1 MRIKTV
7 MHWIVGVAGIVTLSA
22 CDRDTDRHPARP
34 GMPRETAVSAT
45 PQASGDAKVLPII
58 PLPQELSVE
67 VGFFRINSTTRI
79 HLSSNNPELK
89 SSAVLFAELIRRSSG
104 IELQI
109 DPPSSR
115 RDSVNSIR
123 LVLADRGLGDEG
135 YELAVGLKRIQ
146 ITARTSQGILYGL
159 QSVRQLLPP
168 QIESHER
175 VDDLDLLVPLVQIK
189 DRPRYEWRGLM
200 LDESRHF
207 FGQAYVKTLLDQMAM
222 LKMNVF
228 HWHLTDAPGWRLEIE
243 KYPKLASVGGIGN
256 HSDPGAPAAYYTQDD
271 VRDIVAYA
279 AERHIQVL
287 PEIDMPGHATAAN
300 RAYPEHSGGGNE
312 KRPDFTFHPGREET
326 YLFLTDVL
334 EETAALFPA
343 PWIHYGGDEV
353 HFANS
358 QWTDMPEVKALMNE
372 HGLNDLKDV
381 EHYFNRRMAGEIE
394 RLGKKTVA
402 WDEVVDA
409 GIDPDNSII
418 IWWRHDHPEQ
428 LTQAL
433 DSGYEVVLSPRRPL
447 YFDFV
452 QDDAHKI
459 GRRWD
464 GFNDL
469 EQVYEYPEIP
479 ADVVDEQRRRILG
492 MQASLWTETIQT
504 EARADF
510 MAFPRLTAIAEAAW
524 SDAANKDY
532 ECYRKRLRAMLNR
545 YDVLEIDYYDPFA
558 PEKTPEPQK

>member
-7 MHWIVGVAGIVTLSA
+7 SNWIVGVAVIVALSA
-22 CDRDTDRHPARP
+22 CGRDTDRPPARP
-34 GMPRETAVSAT
+34 GMPRETAVSAIPRT
-45 PQASGDAKVLPII
+45 SADENVLSII

-67 VGFFRINSTTRI
+67 EGFFFINSSTRI
-79 HLSSNNPELK
+79 HLSSNDPELK

-104 IELQI
+104 IDLQI
-109 DPPSSR
+109 DPPSSHG
-115 RDSVNSIR
+115 DSVNSIQ
-123 LVLADRGLGDEG
+123 LILADRDLGDEG
-135 YELAVGLKRIQ
+135 YEVAVDLKHIQ
-146 ITARTSQGILYGL
+146 ISAKTPQGIFYGL

-168 QIESHER
+168 QIESSER
-175 VDDLDLLVPLVQIK
+175 VEGLHLLVPLVQIK
-189 DRPRYEWRGLM
+189 DQPRYAWRGLM

-207 FGQAYVKTLLDQMAM
+207 FGKAYVKKLLDQMAM

-228 HWHLTDAPGWRLEIE
+228 HWHLTDAPGWRLEIK
-243 KYPKLASVGGIGN
+243 KYPKLTSVGGIGN
-256 HSDPGAPAAYYTQDD
+256 HSDPGAPAACYTQDD

-279 AERHIQVL
+279 AERHIRVL

-300 RAYPEHSGGGNE
+300 RAYPEHSGGGSE
-312 KRPDFTFHPGREET
+312 KRPDFTFHPGRKET
-326 YLFLTDVL
+326 YVFLTDIL

-358 QWTDMPEVKALMNE
+358 QWIDMPEVKALMDE
-372 HGLNDLKDV
+372 YGLDDLKDV
-381 EHYFNRRMAGEIE
+381 EHFFNRRMADEIQ
-394 RLGKKTVA
+394 RLGRKTVA

-409 GIDPDNSII
+409 GIDPDHSII
-418 IWWRHDHPEQ
+418 IWWRHDKPEQ
-428 LTQAL
+428 LTKAL
-433 DSGYEVVLSPRRPL
+433 DNGYQVVLSPRRPL

-452 QDDAHKI
+452 QDDSHQI

-464 GFNDL
+464 GYNDL
-469 EQVYEYPEIP
+469 EQVYEYPQIP
-479 ADVVDEQRRRILG
+479 IGVTDEQGRRILG
-492 MQASLWTETIQT
+492 MQACLWTESIQT

-532 ECYRKRLRAMLNR
+532 ECFQKRLKAMLDR
-545 YDVLEIDYYDPFA
+545 YDVLDINYFDPFA
-558 PEKTPEPQK
+558 SEETPEPQK

>member
-1 MRIKTV
+1 MIIPDCRVNDRLEPDFWPSNESAAVKTLMKKPAV
-7 MHWIVGVAGIVTLSA
+7 LVLLLGFLGFNAGN
-22 CDRDTDRHPARP
+22 
-34 GMPRETAVSAT
+34 
-45 PQASGDAKVLPII
+45 AKEPSII
-58 PLPQELSVE
+58 PLPQQFSVDE
-67 VGFFRINSTTRI
+67 GRFRIDSSTRI
-79 HLSSNNPELK
+79 CLSSNDLGLA
-89 SSAVLFAELIRRSSG
+89 SAAELFAGLIRQSSDM
-104 IELQI
+104 ELPI
-109 DPPSSR
+109 DQLSSR
-115 RDSVNSIR
+115 EDPGNVIS

-135 YELAVGLKRIQ
+135 YELVVKKSGIL
-146 ITARTSQGILYGL
+146 ITAKTSQGIFYGL

-168 QIESHER
+168 QIESSER
-175 VDDLDLLVPLVQIK
+175 VEGLQLLVPLVQIK
-189 DRPRYEWRGLM
+189 DRPSYAWRGLM

-207 FGQAYVKTLLDQMAM
+207 FGKAYVKKLLDQMAM

-228 HWHLTDAPGWRLEIE
+228 HWHLTDAPGWRLEIK
-243 KYPKLASVGGIGN
+243 KYPKLTSVGGIGN

-326 YLFLTDVL
+326 YIFLTDVL

-358 QWTDMPEVKALMNE
+358 QWIDMPEVKALMNE

-381 EHYFNRRMAGEIE
+381 EHYFNRRMADEIH

-409 GIDPDNSII
+409 GIDPDKSII
-418 IWWRHDHPEQ
+418 IWWRHDNPEQ
-428 LTQAL
+428 LTKAL
-433 DSGYEVVLSPRRPL
+433 DNGYEVVLSPRRPL

-452 QDDAHKI
+452 QDDAHQI

-479 ADVVDEQRRRILG
+479 ADVADEQSRRILG

-504 EARADF
+504 KARADF

-545 YDVLEIDYYDPFA
+545 YDVLDINYFDPFA
-558 PEKTPEPQK
+558 SEKTPEPQK